1 MPIPKDIARGIR
13 LLIFDLDGTLADT
26 KLDLALSVNAMR
38 EQLALRPLP
47 PEVIAAY
54 IGHGVTNLVRRALGE
69 QGTEEGVQQGL
80 ALFLEHYRHHLLD
93 NTVVYPGV
101 SEALEELQNC
111 ALAVLTNKPDDFSR
125 AILAGL
131 GIAHYFAFIYGGN
144 SFQQKKPDPVGI
156 QKLMSETGASPEQ
169 TLMVG
174 DSDTDVLTGRNA
186 GVWTCG
192 VTYGFGAPTLAS
204 APPDLLIGDLRE
216 LPPLL
221 ENSRQKAEGSRQTGG
236 SR

>member
-1 MPIPKDIARGIR
+1 MPIPKDIACEIR

-38 EQLALRPLP
+38 QRMALPPLP
-47 PEVIAAY
+47 LDVITAY

-69 QGTEEGVQQGL
+69 QGTDESVQQGL
-80 ALFLEHYRHHLLD
+80 ALFLEHYRCHLLD
-93 NTVVYPGV
+93 NTIVYPGV
-101 SEALEELQNC
+101 ADALKEFQNRQ
-111 ALAVLTNKPDDFSR
+111 LAVLTNKSEDFSR

-131 GIAHYFAFIYGGN
+131 GIARYFAFIFGGD
-144 SFQQKKPDPVGI
+144 SFPQKKPHPLGV
-156 QKLMSETGASPEQ
+156 QKLMSETGASTEQ

-216 LPPLL
+216 LPRLL
-221 ENSRQKAEGSRQTGG
+221 ENSRQKTVGSR
-236 SR
+236 S

>member
-1 MPIPKDIARGIR
+1 MPIPRDIAREIR

-26 KLDLALSVNAMR
+26 KLDLAVSVNAMR
-38 EQLALRPLP
+38 MRMALPPLP
-47 PEVIAAY
+47 HDVITAY

-69 QGTEEGVQQGL
+69 QGTGESVQQGL

-101 SEALEELQNC
+101 AEALEELQKRQ
-111 ALAVLTNKPDDFSR
+111 LAVLTNKPDDFSR

-131 GIAHYFAFIYGGN
+131 GIARYFSFIYGGN
-144 SFQQKKPDPVGI
+144 SFPQKKPHPVGV
-156 QKLMSETGASPEQ
+156 QKLMSETEASRQQ
-169 TLMVG
+169 TLMIG

-192 VTYGFGAPTLAS
+192 MTYGFGAHTLAS
-204 APPDLLIGDLRE
+204 APPDLLLGDLRE

-221 ENSRQKAEGSRQTGG
+221 ENSRQ
-236 SR
+236 